1 MVNLQG
7 KESTALKTIQQSLED
22 NLNIIATDSR
32 LKTINDKIFDS
43 RYRIKSLSEI
53 TLSSITAVFGCYI
66 IDGKVFLIPTTAGGI
81 GNIEVRDY
89 QFDTLLTTINTGA
102 TQTSTALTYD
112 ASYIYISCIKGT
124 PKSVYIQRYNRC
136 TLAFVDEH
144 LLYQNDT
151 PTFNKM
157 LYRDG
162 YIYCQCAAAS
172 GTLQHSVKK
181 WNTTTLTTDV
191 SAYFDTPTGLNLS
204 DYGLV
209 VGGRNV
215 STNANDL
222 QKPAILNYSD
232 LLTSKLFPKTA
243 LTQQNWRLS
252 LVLDNKLYIANDAGV
267 VAKYDI
273 DNTTLDTE
281 ILTSTSGGIIRSID
295 KFKDVGIL
303 ITNSF
308 GRVLLY
314 DFDLI
319 LIKTYDIFPTSS
331 SGIHVAYLDNNN
343 TFWYHSYQYSKV
355 YKKQIID
362 MTSDII

>member
-1 MVNLQG
+1 MVNILG
-7 KESTALKTIQQSLED
+7 NKDNGLKAVQKSLDD
-22 NLNIIATDSR
+22 NLNIIASDSR
-32 LKTINDKIFDS
+32 LKTIVDKIVDS

-53 TLSSITAVFGCYI
+53 ILSSITAVFGSYI
-66 IDGKVFLIPTTAGGI
+66 VDGKVFLIPTTAGGV

-102 TQTSTALTYD
+102 TQTSTAVTYD
-112 ASYIYISCIKGT
+112 ASYIYISCIKDT

-136 TLAFVDEH
+136 TLAFIDEY

-162 YIYCQCAAAS
+162 YIYCQCAAS
-172 GTLQHSVKK
+172 TGTQQHRIRK
-181 WNTTTLTTDV
+181 WNTTTFATDV
-191 SAYFDTPTGLNLS
+191 SVYFDTPTDLSLS

-209 VGGRNV
+209 VSGRNV
-215 STNANDL
+215 GTNANDL

-232 LLTSKLFPKTA
+232 LLTSKLFPKTT
-243 LTQQNWRLS
+243 LTQQNWRPS
-252 LVLDNKLYIANDAGV
+252 LVIDNKLYIANDAGV
-267 VAKYDI
+267 ICRYNVDTLAAEVEIAVA
-273 DNTTLDTE
+273 
-281 ILTSTSGGIIRSID
+281 GGGVIRGLS

-308 GRVLLY
+308 GYAYLY
-314 DFDLI
+314 DFNLA
-319 LIKTYDIFPTSS
+319 LIKKYDFSPTST
-331 SGIHVAYLDNNN
+331 SGVHVAYLDGNN
-343 TFWYHSYQYSKV
+343 TYWYHSYQYAKV

-362 MTSDII
+362 MTSDVI